1 MEQSYLTSNGVQV
14 YSYRNSKIGSFAI
27 SLFLRSGLIYE
38 SEETSGFSH
47 FFEHC
52 VFRNIN
58 AVMGG
63 KMYETLD
70 RCGLDF
76 NALTHTNYI
85 ELTIGGAVSHFDD
98 AARIIA
104 LALSPIVFGKTV
116 LDAEKRRIK
125 SEIRENGSSSIERFS
140 DKTVFRGSSIENKT
154 ILGKVTNIDRF
165 SLKML
170 KKETESILTR
180 ENMFF
185 YVGGNFSD
193 ASLSEFYSLIEN
205 QRVYSGQKRE
215 NKVTFPEDFGKRDC
229 AVAVKNAQSTE
240 VCITFDV
247 SATDCTLQ
255 ELLCLWDTLFL
266 GESCPMYRELSEDLG
281 LIYSY
286 SDTMYIFDGFAGVGV
301 IYEVRG
307 DKLMQSLET
316 VFDMFESAKTESEKR
331 LPLILP
337 FFTDDGDILL
347 DDAGKIVSDF
357 GYYNHILSCG
367 YRNTEDMKNAFRAV
381 RGERLNE
388 LARKVFKPDNL
399 VVAIKGN
406 KKKIDTEAIRRTA
419 ACRIGK

>member
-1 MEQSYLTSNGVQV
+1 
-14 YSYRNSKIGSFAI
+14 
-27 SLFLRSGLIYE
+27 
-38 SEETSGFSH
+38 
-47 FFEHC
+47 
-52 VFRNIN
+52 
-58 AVMGG
+58 
-63 KMYETLD
+63 
-70 RCGLDF
+70 
-76 NALTHTNYI
+76 
-85 ELTIGGAVSHFDD
+85 
-98 AARIIA
+98 
-104 LALSPIVFGKTV
+104 
-116 LDAEKRRIK
+116 
-125 SEIRENGSSSIERFS
+125 
-140 DKTVFRGSSIENKT
+140 
-154 ILGKVTNIDRF
+154 
-165 SLKML
+165 
-170 KKETESILTR
+170 
-180 ENMFF
+180 
-185 YVGGNFSD
+185 
-193 ASLSEFYSLIEN
+193 
-205 QRVYSGQKRE
+205 
-215 NKVTFPEDFGKRDC
+215 
-229 AVAVKNAQSTE
+229 
-240 VCITFDV
+240 V